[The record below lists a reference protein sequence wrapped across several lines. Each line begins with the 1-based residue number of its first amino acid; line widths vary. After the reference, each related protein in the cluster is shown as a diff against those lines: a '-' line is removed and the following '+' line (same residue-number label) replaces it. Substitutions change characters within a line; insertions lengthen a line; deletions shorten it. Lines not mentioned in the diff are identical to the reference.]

1 MKPLL
6 LLQDALKLMEAPV
19 GAVVTFSVKHAVS
32 VAAPIVTMWLE
43 DTVALFASN
52 TVSVTV

>member
-32 VAAPIVTMWLE
+32 VADPMLTTWLE
-43 DTVALFASN
+43 DAVALLASN